1 MEKGT
6 TMNSRAVLSGVAA
19 FAFAG
24 LVVMSS
30 VERPGAQVAGSTTL
44 AISVEELKAVAIGW
58 SAKKKIL
65 GKDVYNDNN
74 EKIGVVD
81 DLIITPDRSISYA
94 IIGTGGFLGIAKHDV
109 AIPVGRFKEDKGRIV
124 LAGATKDA
132 LKAVPKFEYAK

>member
-30 VERPGAQVAGSTTL
+30 VERPGAQRAGSPTL
-44 AISVEELKAVAIGW
+44 AISVEEQKAVAIGW
-58 SAKKKIL
+58 SAKKKHL
-65 GKDVYNDNN
+65 GKDVYDENN
-74 EKIGVVD
+74 EKIGVVNY
-81 DLIITPDRSISYA
+81 LIIKPDRSISYA
-94 IIGTGGFLGIAKHDV
+94 IIGTGAFLGTAKNDV

-132 LKAVPKFEYAK
+132 LKAVPKFE